1 MRLLIL
7 LFLLAAAAF
16 GCEGTVSQYVPA
28 IVGNGGGLIE
38 VSISLAP
45 GEGDVYAKTYPHTGM
60 DTQQSMEQAVDYAY
74 LLADD
79 APVCNVM
86 FKFEESAGYIEG
98 PSGGAAFTVMT
109 YALLENRSMRSDA
122 IITGTISPTGDVGP
136 VGGTYEKAKGAA
148 AVGARYFITPVSGLY
163 EALVLRNI
171 EEESGIIVLE
181 AARVEDIIGFMMENK
196 SIEQVPLDA
205 RKREIPELPSY
216 EVPELEPFIP
226 VAERMIELER
236 NITESITGNDNETV
250 VIREFYDNEAERQDA
265 LLEQGYAFSSANEA
279 FLNYID
285 IGTIAAISKN
295 SIDLPRKKGEVGICL
310 TGIER
315 PDMTDVNFEWIVGS
329 RLREAWAY
337 GKYNDTEIEGLLT
350 DEKYAAYHELMY
362 GDAWCN
368 VAKSLI
374 AEAPEGGSRIN
385 ETVWKELAEEKI
397 DEAGKMASKK
407 DMLSRLEIAEKSF
420 DKGYYGAAIFD
431 AVYVIEMERSDLDI
445 INEAVTEDNVEEM
458 LDEERTSLWGAV
470 YQSHAAFLYEI
481 GEINVAYT
489 TLRLAKGLDRAV
501 DEMKELLEEEPEE
514 AVEEIEMQEETDN
527 ILLGAFIISLFLFI
541 IVIIL
546 IRRAYG
552 SERKRYGKANRAKQ
566 KKGRA

>member
-1 MRLLIL
+1 MRPLIL
-7 LFLLAAAAF
+7 LFLLATTAF

-38 VSISLAP
+38 VSISLAS

-79 APVCNVM
+79 PPLCDVL

-109 YALLENRSMRSDA
+109 YALLENRSMRSDT

-148 AVGARYFITPVSGLY
+148 AVGAKYFIAPVGGLY
-163 EALVLRNI
+163 ESLLLRNV

-181 AARVEDIIGFMMENK
+181 ASRVEDIIGFMMENK

-216 EVPELEPFIP
+216 EAPELEPFIP

-236 NITESITGNDNETV
+236 NMTGSITGEDDETL
-250 VIREFYDNEAERQDA
+250 VIKDFYGNEAERQDA
-265 LLEQGYAFSSANEA
+265 ILEQGYVFSSANEA

-295 SIDLPRKKGEVGICL
+295 KIDLPRKKGEVGICL

-315 PDMTDVNFEWIVGS
+315 PDTTDENFEWVVGS
-329 RLREAWAY
+329 QLREAWAY
-337 GKYNDTEIEGLLT
+337 EKFDNTETDGLLT
-350 DEKYAAYHELMY
+350 DERYAAYHELMY

-368 VAKSLI
+368 VAKTLI

-385 ETVWKELAEEKI
+385 ETVWKGLAEEKI
-397 DEAGKMASKK
+397 EEAKEMASKK

-420 DKGYYGAAIFD
+420 ERGNYGAAIFD

-445 INEAVTEDNVEEM
+445 INDAVTEGAVEEM

-481 GEINVAYT
+481 GELNIAYT
-489 TLRLAKGLDRAV
+489 TLRLAKGLDNAV
-501 DEMKELLEEEPEE
+501 DEMEGLLEEEPEE
-514 AVEEIEMQEETDN
+514 AAEEEEVYEETDSF
-527 ILLGAFIISLFLFI
+527 LLGAFIVSLFLFI

-546 IRRAYG
+546 IRRVYG
-552 SERKRYGKANRAKQ
+552 SERKRYGKAYRAKQ